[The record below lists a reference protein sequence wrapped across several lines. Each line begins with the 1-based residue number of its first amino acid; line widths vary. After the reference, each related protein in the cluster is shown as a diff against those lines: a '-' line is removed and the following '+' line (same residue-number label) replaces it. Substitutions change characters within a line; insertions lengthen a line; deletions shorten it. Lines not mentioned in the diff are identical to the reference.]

1 MPDASGNLSPAESQT
16 ALTWLNIHW
25 QNQACPFHGPTKWE
39 VGQVIMTLPY
49 SGGGVSLG
57 GPTYPLLVVT
67 CTQCGHTVLVN
78 AIVAGVVP
86 RPEQPARPEEQP
98 QQTPTPEQG
107 PTPHP
112 ADQAHGSSEP

>member
-1 MPDASGNLSPAESQT
+1 MPDANGNLNAEESRI
-16 ALTWLNIHW
+16 ALAWLNRQW
-25 QNQACPFHGPTKWE
+25 TNQTCPFHGPTKWE

-49 SGGGVSLG
+49 SGGGVIVG

-67 CTQCGHTVLVN
+67 CVNCGYTVLVN

-86 RPEQPARPEEQP
+86 RPPQTVQPEVPP
-98 QQTPTPEQG
+98 QPTPPQEES

-112 ADQAHGSSEP
+112 ADQSRGSSEL